1 MMSLEYKKWLF
12 EILFP
17 ITPTPFPFVVSAPQP
32 PPQTLEDFPNGPGTI
47 LSKML
52 TKIGIHSTPNCSC
65 RRRAME
71 MNTRGPDW
79 CAENIDTIV
88 GWLREESAK
97 RKLPFVDFAGK
108 LLIQRAIKV
117 SRKNLKALEAQKALE
132 KKESSDT

>member
-1 MMSLEYKKWLF
+1 MLALEYKKWLYESVF
-12 EILFP
+12 TISPVKTPYILP
-17 ITPTPFPFVVSAPQP
+17 NPPA

-52 TKIGIHSTPNCSC
+52 SKIGINSTPNCSC

-71 MNTRGPDW
+71 MNNRGPDW

-88 GWLREESAK
+88 GWLREESEK

-117 SRKNLKALEAQKALE
+117 SRKNIKSEEQK
-132 KKESSDT
+132 KS

>member
-1 MMSLEYKKWLF
+1 MITTLQKTNWLF
-12 EILFP
+12 QVFSP
-17 ITPTPFPFVVSAPQP
+17 IVPFGTPYIVPIPSPTPAV
-32 PPQTLEDFPNGPGTI
+32 LEDFPNGPGTI

-52 TKIGIHSTPNCSC
+52 SKIGINSTPNCSC

-79 CAENIDTIV
+79 CAENVTMIT
-88 GWLREESAK
+88 GWLREESEK

-117 SRKNLKALEAQKALE
+117 SKKNMKAEEEAKARAA
-132 KKESSDT
+132 KS

>member
-1 MMSLEYKKWLF
+1 MLTLNYKKWLF
-12 EILFP
+12 RCVAP
-17 ITPTPFPFVVSAPQP
+17 ISPIYTPVLPMVPMA

-52 TKIGIHSTPNCSC
+52 SKIGIHSTPNCSC

-79 CAENIDTIV
+79 CSQNIDMIV
-88 GWLREESAK
+88 GWLREESEK

-117 SRKNLKALEAQKALE
+117 SRKNMKLAELQK
-132 KKESSDT
+132 ST

>member
-1 MMSLEYKKWLF
+1 MVTMQKTNWLRRVSAPF
-12 EILFP
+12 SP
-17 ITPTPFPFVVSAPQP
+17 VPFPVVPPIPQP
-32 PPQTLEDFPNGPGTI
+32 PPQTLEDFPDGPGTV

-52 TKIGIHSTPNCSC
+52 AKVGIKSTPNCSC

-88 GWLREESAK
+88 GWLREESEK

-117 SRKNLKALEAQKALE
+117 SRKALKDSGKA
-132 KKESSDT
+132 

>member
-1 MMSLEYKKWLF
+1 MIANLERKPWLF
-12 EILFP
+12 KVAAPIFP
-17 ITPTPFPFVVSAPQP
+17 VQFPQTPFPPSP
-32 PPQTLEDFPNGPGTI
+32 PPATLEDHPNGPGTI

-52 TKIGIHSTPNCSC
+52 SKIGIQSTPNCSC

-88 GWLREESAK
+88 GWLREESEK

-108 LLIQRAIKV
+108 LLIQRAIKI
-117 SRKNLKALEAQKALE
+117 SRKNLKA
-132 KKESSDT
+132 ESKS

>member
-1 MMSLEYKKWLF
+1 MLTLEHKNWLF
-12 EILFP
+12 KALGP
-17 ITPTPFPFVVSAPQP
+17 LTPVPYPHMSPPPSP

-52 TKIGIHSTPNCSC
+52 SKIGIQSTPNCSC

-88 GWLREESAK
+88 GWLREESEK

-117 SRKNLKALEAQKALE
+117 SRKALKALEKA
-132 KKESSDT
+132 

>member
-1 MMSLEYKKWLF
+1 MITTMQKTDWLQRVLVPF
-12 EILFP
+12 AP
-17 ITPTPFPFVVSAPQP
+17 VPFPVLPPAPQP

-52 TKIGIHSTPNCSC
+52 SKIGIHSTPNCSC

-79 CAENIDTIV
+79 VAENIDMVV
-88 GWLREESAK
+88 GWLREESER

-108 LLIQRAIKV
+108 LLIQRAVKM
-117 SRKNLKALEAQKALE
+117 SRKALKALEAQKAAE
-132 KKESSDT
+132 QSKG

>member
-1 MMSLEYKKWLF
+1 MLTMQKTDWLRRVTV
-12 EILFP
+12 P
-17 ITPTPFPFVVSAPQP
+17 IAPVPAPQLPFTPAP

-52 TKIGIHSTPNCSC
+52 SKIGIHSTPNCSC

-79 CAENIDTIV
+79 CAENIDMIV
-88 GWLREESAK
+88 GWLREESER

-108 LLIQRAIKV
+108 LLIQRAVKM
-117 SRKNLKALEAQKALE
+117 SRKALKALDAL
-132 KKESSDT
+132 KK

>member
-1 MMSLEYKKWLF
+1 MITMQKTEWLKAVSL
-12 EILFP
+12 P
-17 ITPTPFPFVVSAPQP
+17 IVAVAPPSLPFVPTP

-52 TKIGIHSTPNCSC
+52 SKIGIHSTPNCSC

-71 MNTRGPDW
+71 MNTRGPEW

-88 GWLREESAK
+88 GWLREESER

-108 LLIQRAIKV
+108 ILIQRAVKM
-117 SRKNLKALEAQKALE
+117 SRKALKALEA
-132 KKESSDT
+132 KKS

>member
-1 MMSLEYKKWLF
+1 MVTLNYKKWLF
-12 EILFP
+12 NCVAP
-17 ITPTPFPFVVSAPQP
+17 INPIYTPVVPMVPMA

-52 TKIGIHSTPNCSC
+52 SKIGIHSTPNCSC

-79 CAENIDTIV
+79 CSQNIDMIV
-88 GWLREESAK
+88 GWLREESEK

-117 SRKNLKALEAQKALE
+117 SRKAMKA
-132 KKESSDT
+132 ESAKV

>member
-1 MMSLEYKKWLF
+1 MIATMQKTDWLLRSLVPF
-12 EILFP
+12 I
-17 ITPTPFPFVVSAPQP
+17 PFPFPALPPIPQP
-32 PPQTLEDFPNGPGTI
+32 PPQNLEDFPIGPGTI

-52 TKIGIHSTPNCSC
+52 EKIGIKSTPNCSC

-79 CAENIDTIV
+79 CAENIDMIV
-88 GWLREESAK
+88 GWLREESER

-117 SRKNLKALEAQKALE
+117 SRKAMKALEAQKA
-132 KKESSDT
+132 KG

>member
-1 MMSLEYKKWLF
+1 MVTMQKTNWLRRVSAPF
-12 EILFP
+12 SP
-17 ITPTPFPFVVSAPQP
+17 VPFPSLPPVPQP
-32 PPQTLEDFPNGPGTI
+32 PPQTLEDFPNGPGTV

-52 TKIGIHSTPNCSC
+52 AKVGIKSSPNCSC

-79 CAENIDTIV
+79 CAENMDTIV
-88 GWLREESAK
+88 GWLREESEK

-117 SRKNLKALEAQKALE
+117 SRKALKG
-132 KKESSDT
+132 S

>member
-1 MMSLEYKKWLF
+1 MLTLDNKKWLF
-12 EILFP
+12 KVSSP
-17 ITPTPFPFVVSAPQP
+17 ISAVPFPTQP
-32 PPQTLEDFPNGPGTI
+32 LPPPALPQTLEDFPNGPGTI

-52 TKIGIHSTPNCSC
+52 SKIGINSSPNCSC

-71 MNTRGPDW
+71 MNNRGPDW

-88 GWLREESAK
+88 SWLREESER

-117 SRKNLKALEAQKALE
+117 SRKNIRLATMAQK
-132 KKESSDT
+132 

>member
-1 MMSLEYKKWLF
+1 MITDTQRKPWLF
-12 EILFP
+12 RTVAPIFP
-17 ITPTPFPFVVSAPQP
+17 AQFPQTPHPPAP
-32 PPQTLEDFPNGPGTI
+32 PPATLEDYPNGPGTI

-52 TKIGIHSTPNCSC
+52 AKVGIKSTPNCSC

-88 GWLREESAK
+88 GWLREESEK

-108 LLIQRAIKV
+108 LLIQRAIKI
-117 SRKNLKALEAQKALE
+117 SKKNLKEA
-132 KKESSDT
+132 ESKS

>member
-1 MMSLEYKKWLF
+1 MLTLERKNWLF
-12 EILFP
+12 KALGNFMP
-17 ITPTPFPFVVSAPQP
+17 VQYPHLPPPPSA

-52 TKIGIHSTPNCSC
+52 SKIGIHSTPNCSC

-79 CAENIDTIV
+79 CAENMDTIV
-88 GWLREESAK
+88 GWLREESEK

-117 SRKNLKALEAQKALE
+117 SRKAMKALEAQKALE
-132 KKESSDT
+132 AKKTA

>member
-1 MMSLEYKKWLF
+1 MLTLEHKNWLF
-12 EILFP
+12 NAFGAT
-17 ITPTPFPFVVSAPQP
+17 TPVPYPHISPPPSP

-52 TKIGIHSTPNCSC
+52 SQIGIHSTPNCSC

-88 GWLREESAK
+88 GWLREESEK

-108 LLIQRAIKV
+108 LLIQRSIKV
-117 SRKNLKALEAQKALE
+117 SRKALKALEKPDNA
-132 KKESSDT
+132 